1 MEDSRAALLS
11 QLGAAT
17 SELDAINYSIQGRAV
32 AQKREGQHRAAQ
44 LAATELASTSSR
56 QVLLARGPLV
66 SVLLCACRRWEECSR
81 CVHPLQRCE
90 GCDHE
95 SGP

>member
-11 QLGAAT
+11 QLCAAS
-17 SELDAINYSIQGRAV
+17 SELDAVSHSIQGRAV

-44 LAATELASTSSR
+44 LAATEVASTSSR
-56 QVLLARGPLV
+56 QVLVASAPLLTLCS
-66 SVLLCACRRWEECSR
+66 SVGGVLTLSVCT
-81 CVHPLQRCE
+81 PMQRCE
-90 GCDHE
+90 GCPHE